1 VNCRSSL
8 SLPSR
13 SPPTA
18 FLFSS
23 LEIGSTIG
31 EAKEALL
38 GVEKW
43 AKPEKPEFSFNF
55 YAMRPVIYKVPKG
68 VVLIISPFNYPIW
81 LSLGPLVRFF
91 CEMIRHLSNPI
102 IQKAGAIA
110 AGNAVVVKPS
120 EQTPAVSALIAEL
133 VPKYLDPQLIR
144 VVNGAIPESTKASN
158 VYLYPYCIV
167 F

>member
-1 VNCRSSL
+1 
-8 SLPSR
+8 
-13 SPPTA
+13 
-18 FLFSS
+18 
-23 LEIGSTIG
+23 
-31 EAKEALL
+31 
-38 GVEKW
+38 
-43 AKPEKPEFSFNF
+43 
-55 YAMRPVIYKVPKG
+55 MRPVIYKVPKG

-158 VYLYPYCIV
+158 VYLYPDCGV